1 MSILMV
7 VGSRNPAGQTARAAN
22 ALLEGV
28 ASAGGQG
35 QTVLLPPLRLERC
48 RQCDL
53 TGWGRCRQ
61 EGRCV
66 IDDDFAAVV
75 DRLRA
80 ATAVVL
86 ASPVYWGDLSESLR
100 AFLDRLRRIARHEQG
115 KAGVAGK
122 RAVGVCVA
130 GGGGGG
136 APTCLV
142 SMERVLGHIGLDTVD
157 LVPVRRQ
164 NLEMK
169 LEVLRTVGRWLVT
182 DSR

>member
-1 MSILMV
+1 MDILV
-7 VGSRNPAGQTARAAN
+7 IAGSRNPTGQTARAAA
-22 ALLEGV
+22 ALASGV
-28 ASAGGQG
+28 TGAGGQA
-35 QTVLLPPLRLERC
+35 QTVFLPTLRLERC
-48 RQCDL
+48 RQCDAS
-53 TGWGRCRQ
+53 GWGLCRQ

-66 IDDDFAAVV
+66 IDDDFAALVE
-75 DRLRA
+75 RLRA
-80 ATAVVL
+80 AAAVVL
-86 ASPVYWGDLSESLR
+86 ATPVYWGDLSESMR
-100 AFLDRLRRIARHEQG
+100 AFLDRLRRISRHEQG
-115 KAGVAGK
+115 KAAIVGK

-142 SMERVLGHIGLDTVD
+142 SLERVLGHIGLDAVD

-169 LEVLRTVGRWLVT
+169 LEVLRTVGRWLAT